1 MIQEPTLRQIRLIS
15 LMIATGAMPLTTQQI
30 AAFKKELLQQ
40 RAVLELAA
48 EQTEA
53 DRAPVPLDQ
62 QSVGRLSRIDAMQV
76 QAMSQAQQRKRD
88 TDLRNIIGALSRMED
103 GEFGYCTSCGEEIA
117 LKRLAVD
124 PSVRLC
130 ITCASSNETS

>member
-1 MIQEPTLRQIRLIS
+1 MTLS
-15 LMIATGAMPLTTQQI
+15 TQQI

-53 DRAPVPLDQ
+53 DRAPVALDQ

-88 TDLRNIIGALSRMED
+88 TDLRNIVGALSRMED
-103 GEFGYCTSCGEEIA
+103 GEFGYCTNCGEQIA

-124 PSVRLC
+124 PSVRQC
-130 ITCASSNETS
+130 IACASSNETS

>member
-1 MIQEPTLRQIRLIS
+1 MLK
-15 LMIATGAMPLTTQQI
+15 ATGAMPLSTQQI
-30 AAFKKELLQQ
+30 AAFKKELLRQ
-40 RAVLELAA
+40 RAVLELTAKR
-48 EQTEA
+48 TEA

-103 GEFGYCTSCGEEIA
+103 GEFGYCTNCGEQIA
-117 LKRLAVD
+117 PKRLAVD
-124 PSVRLC
+124 PSARLC
-130 ITCASSNETS
+130 IACASSNETS

>member
-1 MIQEPTLRQIRLIS
+1 MK
-15 LMIATGAMPLTTQQI
+15 ATGAMPLTTQQI

-53 DRAPVPLDQ
+53 DRAPVALDQ

-88 TDLRNIIGALSRMED
+88 TDLRNIVGALSRMED
-103 GEFGYCTSCGEEIA
+103 GEFGYCTNCGEQIA
-117 LKRLAVD
+117 FKRLAVD
-124 PSVRLC
+124 PSVRQC
-130 ITCASSNETS
+130 IACASSNETS